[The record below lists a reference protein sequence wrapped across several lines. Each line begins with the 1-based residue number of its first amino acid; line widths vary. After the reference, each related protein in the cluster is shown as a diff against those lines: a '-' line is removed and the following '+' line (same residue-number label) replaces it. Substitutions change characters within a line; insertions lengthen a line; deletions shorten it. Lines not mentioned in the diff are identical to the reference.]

1 MASGGGV
8 VVALVGRY
16 SVMVVLVEATF
27 YPPRSAFNG
36 TPSIFRNA
44 TRGPL
49 RYERCN
55 NLKKTLDTISGC
67 VSKSPVLLDS

>member
-8 VVALVGRY
+8 VALVGTVWPVLV
-16 SVMVVLVEATF
+16 VMVVLVEATF

-49 RYERCN
+49 RYRPR
-55 NLKKTLDTISGC
+55 TM
-67 VSKSPVLLDS
+67 